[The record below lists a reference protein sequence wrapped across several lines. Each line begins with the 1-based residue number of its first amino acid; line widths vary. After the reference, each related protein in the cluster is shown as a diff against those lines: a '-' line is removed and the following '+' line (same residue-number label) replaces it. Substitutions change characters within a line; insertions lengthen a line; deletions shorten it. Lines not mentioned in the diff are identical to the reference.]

1 MRTVGTKI
9 SELRKARNMTQ
20 DDLADKMGVSPQAVS
35 KWETDAS
42 LPDMSIL
49 IHLSDF
55 FHITLDDLLKD
66 KAPEVELVPVNERK
80 NIEQMFLR
88 VYVDT
93 TKGDR
98 VRVNLPL
105 ALVKVVQEM
114 DLDISQLTDN
124 KAVANLDLS
133 MIMRL
138 IESGIIGKIVEVDSA
153 EGDHVEVIV
162 E

>member
-1 MRTVGTKI
+1 MKTVGTKI

-49 IHLSDF
+49 IQLSDF

-105 ALVKVVQEM
+105 AFVKVVQEM

-133 MIMRL
+133 MIMQL